1 MALPR
6 ATVSPFSLT
15 GSEEDLISPQ
25 LATKLQCTMQ
35 PFDLDV
41 DAFTPGICTRI
52 TQIATKVQ
60 FSVQQAPFERDFLV
74 SPLTG
79 CDMLIGN
86 PWMTT
91 HVPLIDSKSSTF
103 FIIEDVPS
111 PITITCDRS
120 LPGVIEGDYN
130 VFKRGIW
137 YWSGFCKASCRQ
149 GEGASYVKRDVKHV
163 VSGFA
168 ASFLLTTAVVS
179 SDLLAAGSAHALD
192 STIVQTAF
200 QRACVGCHVG
210 GGNIIQPGATLTSSD
225 LQRNGLSSTDD
236 IYKIIYSGKG
246 RMPGFGER
254 CAPRGQCTFGPR
266 LSDKEI
272 RSLADFVRLQADQGW
287 KQ

>member
-1 MALPR
+1 MVFDSRQLLTIAVDSRQWTRNGIAL
-6 ATVSPFSLT
+6 T
-15 GSEEDLISPQ
+15 
-25 LATKLQCTMQ
+25 
-35 PFDLDV
+35 
-41 DAFTPGICTRI
+41 
-52 TQIATKVQ
+52 
-60 FSVQQAPFERDFLV
+60 
-74 SPLTG
+74 
-79 CDMLIGN
+79 
-86 PWMTT
+86 
-91 HVPLIDSKSSTF
+91 
-103 FIIEDVPS
+103 
-111 PITITCDRS
+111 
-120 LPGVIEGDYN
+120 
-130 VFKRGIW
+130 IW

-149 GEGASYVKRDVKHV
+149 GEEGGSYVKRDVKRA

-246 RMPGFGER
+246 RMPGFGEL

-287 KQ
+287 KQGWATLFPWQAVKVIPRGLLTLKALKENSSTQSNQTGTRHLNHHKISPKTMFEKVIQI